1 MDEGDRGMDQSA
13 DLQQKTRGVFPSAAL
28 PGCAREGERTCQK
41 CQSQN
46 DKPFMNWTISGRKM
60 TIPQLRMWACANPT
74 CLHTWPR
81 DASAS
86 LHEPD

>member
-1 MDEGDRGMDQSA
+1 MDEGDRGMEQSA
-13 DLQQKTRGVFPSAAL
+13 DLQQKTRGVFPGAAL
-28 PGCAREGERTCQK
+28 PECVREREMTCPK

-46 DKPFMNWTISGRKM
+46 AKPFMSWTISGRKM

-81 DASAS
+81 DASAR
-86 LHEPD
+86 LP